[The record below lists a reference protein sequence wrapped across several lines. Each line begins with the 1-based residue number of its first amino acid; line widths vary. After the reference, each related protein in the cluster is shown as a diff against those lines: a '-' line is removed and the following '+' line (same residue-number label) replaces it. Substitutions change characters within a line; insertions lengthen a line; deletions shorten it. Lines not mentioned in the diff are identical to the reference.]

1 MPPRFRN
8 PHRWKKLRWTEPEGW
23 AIRFVDRATIQ
34 VESGRGGDGCVSF
47 RREKFVPKGGPDGGD
62 GGCGGAVILQV
73 DPGKRTLLDFRY
85 QTRFVGGRGKHGSG
99 QQKTGRDG
107 DDVIIPVPPGT
118 IVIDK
123 ESGEQIID
131 LVEDNQRFIAV
142 EGGKGGRGNLQFAS
156 STNRAPRQSEH
167 GRPSTQKSLS
177 LELKLL
183 ADAGLVG
190 LPNAGKSTLLSR
202 VSAAHPK
209 IAAYPFTT
217 LTPNLGLVRTG
228 GYNNFLLAD
237 IPGLIEGASEGKGL
251 GIDFLRHIERCRV
264 LIYLI
269 DATAEDPA
277 GDLVMLRKELTAYR
291 ADLAERRFIV
301 VWNKI
306 DAIADPGGLPD
317 LGEEAWR
324 ISAVSGEGLDGLI
337 YKVFSLIEEEDE
349 EDEEWEEV

>member
-1 MPPRFRN
+1 M
-8 PHRWKKLRWTEPEGW
+8 
-23 AIRFVDRATIQ
+23 
-34 VESGRGGDGCVSF
+34 
-47 RREKFVPKGGPDGGD
+47 
-62 GGCGGAVILQV
+62 ILQV

-85 QTRFVGGRGKHGSG
+85 QTRFAAGRGKHGSG
-99 QQKTGRDG
+99 AQKTGHDG
-107 DDVIIPVPPGT
+107 DDIIIPIPPGT

-123 ESGEQIID
+123 ESGEQLAD
-131 LVEDNQRFIAV
+131 LVGDGERFVAV

-156 STNRAPRQSEH
+156 ATNRAPRQSEP
-167 GRPSTQKSLS
+167 GRPSTQKTLQ

-228 GYNNFLLAD
+228 SFNNFLLAD

-277 GDLVMLRKELTAYR
+277 RDLEILRKELTAYR
-291 ADLAERRFIV
+291 ADLGSRRFIV

-306 DAIADPGGLPD
+306 DAIADPGALPE
-317 LGEEAWR
+317 LGEETWR

-349 EDEEWEEV
+349 DDGKREEI